1 MTKPPSNPRLL
12 MVVNSARV
20 FLTHRLPIG
29 RAAQAEGFQVHVAAL
44 ADEESQ
50 RAIEQEG
57 FVFHAIQLSRSG
69 MNPWREW
76 SSIRSLAKL
85 YGTLKPDIVHHV
97 TIKPVL
103 YGSLVARWLNV
114 PCVVNGISGLGYIF
128 IAPGIKAALIR
139 AAVKCVY
146 RAALGHPNATVIF
159 QNPDDLGAFVRDHL
173 VRRERT
179 ALVRGSGVDLTRFKP
194 SPQPGGAILVVLPAR
209 MLWDKGVAEFVAAAG
224 RLVADGVKA
233 RYALV
238 GDSDPGN
245 PAAVPPEQL
254 NQWRREGIVEWWG
267 HRDDMPEV
275 FAQAHI
281 VCLPSYR
288 EGLPKALIEAAACA
302 RPIITTDVPGCR
314 EIVHHNDNGLL
325 VPARNAA
332 ALAAAL
338 KQLIEDG
345 ALRRRMGGRGRQRAE
360 EEYSDQRI
368 ASEHLAVYRT
378 LLMSKQ
384 TQRVNIG

>member
-1 MTKPPSNPRLL
+1 M
-12 MVVNSARV
+12 
-20 FLTHRLPIG
+20 
-29 RAAQAEGFQVHVAAL
+29 HVAAP

-50 RAIEQEG
+50 RTIEQEG

-360 EEYSDQRI
+360 EEYSDQRV
-368 ASEHLAVYRT
+368 AREHLAVYRA
-378 LLMSKQ
+378 LLVSRR
-384 TQRVNIG
+384 TQRGNIGCKLPGSAARLSSSLDPEALDGPKSEALRPGK